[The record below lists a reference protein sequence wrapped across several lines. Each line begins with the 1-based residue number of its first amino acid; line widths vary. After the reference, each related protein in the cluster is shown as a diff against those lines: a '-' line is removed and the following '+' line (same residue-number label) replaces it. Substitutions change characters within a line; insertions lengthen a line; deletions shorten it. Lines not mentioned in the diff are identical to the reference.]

1 MNLGTFDLFIYGVQ
15 EERVEKIF
23 SDLKKYLPKKRLLEK
38 GQYDEDFFCEEIW
51 SHVTGV
57 SESHSIQRDIM
68 FINADDMKKNPLKGS
83 DIDEIYFEIRKKSS
97 PPEKPFLILFNRY
110 LDSPSQF
117 HYLGEKNDISLFQ
130 SYNPGNSDAF
140 YLSSGGTKLMNE
152 KIDMKTKDFKKKL
165 FDLVRDGKINCFSF
179 NPNLYVFDL
188 AGSEKIDNIQ
198 YIKSSIINCS
208 SLFEKKGLGKSI
220 SLLLSNHVLLFWAFF
235 VFFICTI
242 FIIILK
248 TFKIGSQ
255 LL

>member
-1 MNLGTFDLFIYGVQ
+1 MNSGTFDLFIYGAQ
-15 EERVEKIF
+15 EERIEKI
-23 SDLKKYLPKKRLLEK
+23 SHDLRKYLPKKRFLK
-38 GQYDEDFFCEEIW
+38 KSQYDEEFFCEEIL
-51 SHVTGV
+51 
-57 SESHSIQRDIM
+57 SEKILIQRDIM

-83 DIDEIYFEIRKKSS
+83 DIDEIYLEIRKRSS

-110 LDSPSQF
+110 LDSPSKF
-117 HYLGEKNDISLFQ
+117 HYLGEKNEISLFQ

-140 YLSSGGTKLMNE
+140 YLSSGGIKLMRE
-152 KIDMKTKDFKKKL
+152 KINRKTIDFRKIL
-165 FDLVRDGKINCFSF
+165 FDFVKEGKINCFSF

-188 AGSEKIDNIQ
+188 AGSDKVDNIQ

-208 SLFEKKGLGKSI
+208 SLFEKKGLGKNI
-220 SLLLSNHVLLFWAFF
+220 SLLLCNHVLLFWAFF

-242 FIIILK
+242 FIIVLK